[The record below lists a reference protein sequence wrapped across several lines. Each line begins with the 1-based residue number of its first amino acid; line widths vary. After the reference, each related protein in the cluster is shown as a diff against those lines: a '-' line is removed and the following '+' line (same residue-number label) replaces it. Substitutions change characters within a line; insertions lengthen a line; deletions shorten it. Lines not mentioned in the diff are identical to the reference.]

1 MSAIE
6 KISHEKWSVEKT
18 TTVEQYDLARNG
30 WDIGEA
36 ERAYLRWLMGSV
48 YVERAGWPFAKEGLA
63 NELLGLKEESLE
75 ESLKLILEG

>member
-1 MSAIE
+1 M
-6 KISHEKWSVEKT
+6 EKT
-18 TTVEQYDLARNG
+18 TTAEQYGLARKE
-30 WDIGEA
+30 WDMGEA

-75 ESLKLILEG
+75 ESLKPIILEG